1 LHRLAP
7 LLGCETGDR
16 VQGKP
21 FTVRYEEV
29 NAMLLNQ
36 FLKEHRTVQE
46 QGAIIAQQRK
56 DFEAAIIR
64 QQKQIDTLTSSLQ
77 KVSAEIELENPNLT

>member
-1 LHRLAP
+1 M
-7 LLGCETGDR
+7 
-16 VQGKP
+16 
-21 FTVRYEEV
+21 RYEEV
-29 NAMLLNQ
+29 NATLLNQ